1 MIKCIC
7 YGNDSWPQ
15 YDGRGT
21 LQNIIGR
28 FSDEDFLYGLDENSS
43 NHFLAKLY
51 LLRNDEKKMMEYVNK
66 LPVRMKY
73 EFLRILSPLDW
84 FEW

>member
-1 MIKCIC
+1 METIFDHNMTEEERYK
-7 YGNDSWPQ
+7 
-15 YDGRGT
+15 
-21 LQNIIGR
+21 IIGR

-73 EFLRILSPLDW
+73 EFLRILSPLD
-84 FEW
+84 

>member
-1 MIKCIC
+1 METILDHNMTEEERYK
-7 YGNDSWPQ
+7 
-15 YDGRGT
+15 
-21 LQNIIGR
+21 IIGR
-28 FSDEDFLYGLDENSS
+28 FFDEDFLYGLDENSS

-73 EFLRILSPLDW
+73 EFLRILSPLD
-84 FEW
+84 

>member
-1 MIKCIC
+1 METILDHNMTEEERYK
-7 YGNDSWPQ
+7 
-15 YDGRGT
+15 
-21 LQNIIGR
+21 IIGR

-43 NHFLAKLY
+43 NHFFAKLY

-73 EFLRILSPLDW
+73 EFLRILSPLD
-84 FEW
+84 